1 MIHQKIGRLARPGA
15 VLCLCFVMKACG
27 GGGDA
32 EEAVTPD
39 VRPVV
44 AAAIPVT
51 PVVTAQVSLRP
62 NHDPVQ
68 ESVPVIVPPGAEV
81 AAPSLIAETSCGLN
95 GTQGIQA
102 ELLLTINA
110 VRAAGAVCGT
120 SVYRATRG
128 LNWNNMLQQ
137 SAAEHSRD
145 MAQNH
150 VFSHVSTD
158 GRTLMQRIQATG
170 YSLSAAGE
178 NIAAGQGSVQEVVA
192 SWLNSPGHCKN
203 MMEPSYQDIGVACIR
218 NDGAPYGM
226 YWTMNLARP

>member
-1 MIHQKIGRLARPGA
+1 MTFQKIGRLARPGA
-15 VLCLCFVMKACG
+15 MLCLCFAMTACG
-27 GGGDA
+27 GGGVA
-32 EEAVTPD
+32 EEPVTPD
-39 VRPVV
+39 VQPAVV
-44 AAAIPVT
+44 AAIPAA
-51 PVVTAQVSLRP
+51 PAATAQVSLRP
-62 NHDPVQ
+62 AQDLVQ
-68 ESVPVIVPPGAEV
+68 ESVPVVVSPEAEV
-81 AAPSLIAETSCGLN
+81 ATPALVAETSCGLN
-95 GTQGIQA
+95 GVQGIQA

-120 SVYRATRG
+120 SVYRATQG
-128 LNWNNMLQQ
+128 LNWNKMLQQ

-150 VFSHVSTD
+150 MFSHVSTD
-158 GRTLMQRIQATG
+158 GGTLLQRIQATG

-178 NIAAGQGSVQEVVA
+178 NIAAGQGSVQAVIA

-218 NDGAPYGM
+218 SDGSPYGV